1 MSVQSSRPGPS
12 SESGQAGRPGAGSA
26 SGPIKRTAPLRTGR
40 SSWATWFPAAKS
52 RPFSRLRLFCFPHAG
67 GSAAVYH
74 QWHLGLSPA
83 IEVRAVQY
91 PGRADRMSEPLIS
104 DDARMVSLVTE
115 AMGALLDR
123 PVALFGHSMGAV
135 LAYETARALREL
147 GTPPVHLFVSGRRA
161 PQIPLREEPVAHAD
175 DETFM
180 RSLRALGGTDA
191 DVLDD
196 PQIRELTFPYV
207 RNDFD
212 LIESYVHRDGPPL
225 ACPVTVLAGD
235 EDAQVTPEDV
245 ERWREVTTGEVTVR
259 FLPGDHFYLVPR
271 QAEVLAEIDR
281 ALD

>member
-1 MSVQSSRPGPS
+1 M
-12 SESGQAGRPGAGSA
+12 
-26 SGPIKRTAPLRTGR
+26 KRTAPLRSGR
-40 SSWATWFPAAKS
+40 SSWATWFPTARS
-52 RPFSRLRLFCFPHAG
+52 RPFARLRLLCFPHAG

-74 QWHLGLSPA
+74 QWHLALSPA
-83 IEVRAVQY
+83 IEVRSVQY

-104 DDARMVSLVTE
+104 DAARMVGLVTE
-115 AMGALLDR
+115 AMGPLLDR

-135 LAYETARALREL
+135 LAYETARALHDL

-161 PQIPLREEPVAHAD
+161 PQIPPREEPVARAD

-196 PQIRELTFPYV
+196 PEIRDLTFPYV
-207 RNDFD
+207 RNDFE

-225 ACPVTVLAGD
+225 GCPVTVLAGD
-235 EDAQVTPEDV
+235 EDAQVTPEDAG
-245 ERWREVTTGEVTVR
+245 RWREVTTEEVTVR